1 MKFNEIFNK
10 YMNLIGC
17 TSKEL
22 SIDANLSESIV
33 SRYRN
38 GLRVPN
44 HDTIKKISKSL
55 SKLSSN
61 KYKEEDIFND
71 FIGTNN
77 VSTINFS
84 NVQNNLNI
92 LIDNFDIKCSVLSKY
107 LNYDPSYLSRI
118 RNGNRV
124 PSNKEEFVNSLTNFI
139 LKKYS
144 VEKYGNVYHNIFGQD
159 IINFDNVKYWI
170 INNSKEENKEVAN
183 FLNKLDDFD
192 LNDYIKSIKFD
203 ELKIPTIPFYKAKT
217 KNYYGLEEMKKAELD
232 FFKATVLSKSK
243 EDIFMCSDMPME
255 DMAKDLDFSKKW
267 MFGVAMCLKKGLHLN
282 IIHNLDRPFNEMMLG
297 LESWIPIYMTGQV
310 SPYYFKEIKNTVYQ
324 HINYSSGSVVL
335 TGECIKNNHSK
346 GKYYIATNLKELDY
360 YKEKC
365 RLILKK
371 ASSLMD
377 IYKVENKDQYK
388 EFLLNGVNEKKDRK
402 RIYSSLP
409 LFTISDKL
417 LKSIL
422 KRNNINSDDIN
433 KILDYKHFEEKYTNE
448 LLKTNIINDV
458 IYNVSR
464 DNFKD
469 NSIYL
474 TLSNSFFEK
483 RISYNYDEFLEH
495 YNSTVN
501 YKNKNYIVTQN
512 KEKNFDNID
521 ITIVNEDYVI
531 LSKSVN
537 PIIHFVIRHN
547 KLVKAIEC
555 YNPIV
560 VIK

>member
-1 MKFNEIFNK
+1 MKFNDILNK

-22 SIDANLSESIV
+22 SINANLSESIV

-144 VEKYGNVYHNIFGQD
+144 VEKYEDVYHSIIGQNCV
-159 IINFDNVKYWI
+159 NFDNVKYWI

-203 ELKIPTIPFYKAKT
+203 ALKVPTIPFYKAKT

-346 GKYYIATNLKELDY
+346 GKYYIATSLKELDY

-377 IYKVENKDQYK
+377 IYKVENEEQYK

-458 IYNVSR
+458 IYNVSK

-483 RISYNYDEFLEH
+483 RVSYNYDEFLEH
-495 YNSTVN
+495 YNSTVR
-501 YKNKNYIVTQN
+501 YKNENYIVTQS

-521 ITIVNEDYVI
+521 ITIVDEDYVI

>member
-267 MFGVAMCLKKGLHLN
+267 MFGVAMCLKKGFHLN

>member
-1 MKFNEIFNK
+1 MKFNEILNK

-170 INNSKEENKEVAN
+170 INNSKEENKEVTN

-458 IYNVSR
+458 IYNVSK
-464 DNFKD
+464 DDFKD

-474 TLSNSFFEK
+474 SLSNSFFEK
-483 RISYNYDEFLEH
+483 RVSYNYDEFLEH

-555 YNPIV
+555 YDPIV

>member
-38 GLRVPN
+38 GLRIPN

-71 FIGTNN
+71 LIGTNN

-159 IINFDNVKYWI
+159 FINFDNVKYWI

-388 EFLLNGVNEKKDRK
+388 EFLLNGVNEKKDKK

-458 IYNVSR
+458 IYNVSK

-474 TLSNSFFEK
+474 SLSNSFFEK
-483 RISYNYDEFLEH
+483 RVSYNYDEFLEH
-495 YNSTVN
+495 YNFTVN

>member
-1 MKFNEIFNK
+1 MKFNEILNK

-44 HDTIKKISKSL
+44 SDTIKKISISL
-55 SKLSSN
+55 SKLSNN

-77 VSTINFS
+77 ISTINFS

-92 LIDNFDIKCSVLSKY
+92 LIDSFDIKCSVLSKY

-118 RNGNRV
+118 RSGNRV
-124 PSNKEEFVNSLTNFI
+124 PSNKEEFVNSLTNFV

-144 VEKYGNVYHNIFGQD
+144 VEKYTDVYHNIFGQD
-159 IINFDNVKYWI
+159 NVNFDNVKRWI
-170 INNSKEENKEVAN
+170 INNSKDENKEVAN

-203 ELKIPTIPFYKAKT
+203 ELKVPTIPFYKAKT

-243 EDIFMCSDMPME
+243 ENIFMCSDMPME

-346 GKYYIATNLKELDY
+346 GKYYIATSLKELDY

-388 EFLLNGVNEKKDRK
+388 EFLLNSVNEKKDRK

-417 LKSIL
+417 LESIL

-458 IYNVSR
+458 IYNVSK
-464 DNFKD
+464 DDFKD

-531 LSKSVN
+531 LSKSAN

-547 KLVKAIEC
+547 KLVKAIES
-555 YNPIV
+555 YNPV
-560 VIK
+560 VIMK

>member
-1 MKFNEIFNK
+1 MKFNEILNK

-170 INNSKEENKEVAN
+170 INNSKEENKEVTN
-183 FLNKLDDFD
+183 F
-192 LNDYIKSIKFD
+192 
-203 ELKIPTIPFYKAKT
+203 
-217 KNYYGLEEMKKAELD
+217 
-232 FFKATVLSKSK
+232 
-243 EDIFMCSDMPME
+243 
-255 DMAKDLDFSKKW
+255 
-267 MFGVAMCLKKGLHLN
+267 
-282 IIHNLDRPFNEMMLG
+282 
-297 LESWIPIYMTGQV
+297 
-310 SPYYFKEIKNTVYQ
+310 
-324 HINYSSGSVVL
+324 
-335 TGECIKNNHSK
+335 
-346 GKYYIATNLKELDY
+346 
-360 YKEKC
+360 
-365 RLILKK
+365 
-371 ASSLMD
+371 
-377 IYKVENKDQYK
+377 
-388 EFLLNGVNEKKDRK
+388 
-402 RIYSSLP
+402 
-409 LFTISDKL
+409 
-417 LKSIL
+417 
-422 KRNNINSDDIN
+422 
-433 KILDYKHFEEKYTNE
+433 
-448 LLKTNIINDV
+448 
-458 IYNVSR
+458 
-464 DNFKD
+464 
-469 NSIYL
+469 
-474 TLSNSFFEK
+474 
-483 RISYNYDEFLEH
+483 
-495 YNSTVN
+495 
-501 YKNKNYIVTQN
+501 
-512 KEKNFDNID
+512 
-521 ITIVNEDYVI
+521 
-531 LSKSVN
+531 
-537 PIIHFVIRHN
+537 
-547 KLVKAIEC
+547 
-555 YNPIV
+555 
-560 VIK
+560 

>member
-1 MKFNEIFNK
+1 MKFNEILNK

-22 SIDANLSESIV
+22 SINANLSESIV

-144 VEKYGNVYHNIFGQD
+144 VEKYEDVYHSIIGQNCV
-159 IINFDNVKYWI
+159 NFDNVKYWI
-170 INNSKEENKEVAN
+170 INNSKDENKEVAN

-203 ELKIPTIPFYKAKT
+203 ELKVPTIPFYKAKT

-346 GKYYIATNLKELDY
+346 GKYYIATSLKELDY

-377 IYKVENKDQYK
+377 IYKVENEEQYK

-458 IYNVSR
+458 IYNVSK

-483 RISYNYDEFLEH
+483 RVSYNYDEFLEH
-495 YNSTVN
+495 YNSTVR
-501 YKNKNYIVTQN
+501 YKNENYIVTQN

-521 ITIVNEDYVI
+521 ITIVDEDYVI

-555 YNPIV
+555 YNPV
-560 VIK
+560 VVMK